1 MYENITFE
9 EILQRMLD
17 RVPNSMDKR
26 EGSIIYDA
34 LAPVAVEIQ
43 NIFIE
48 HDVIL
53 NESFADTASLEYLIK
68 RAAERGITQK
78 LATSAVLKAVSTPT
92 TVEIELGSR
101 FSLNELNYTITEK
114 ITNGQYKI
122 QCETAGVVGNN
133 QFGDIIPIDYIEGLE
148 TIEITELLIPGE
160 DDEDVESLRERYLQ
174 TTTSQA
180 FGGNIAD
187 YRKRVMEIP
196 GLAVGGVKVTPA
208 WNGGGTVKLT
218 IVDSTHDKPST
229 EQIARVQEIIDPVGH
244 SGEGYGIAPIGH
256 IVTVEGAAPVAVNIT
271 TSISYASGW
280 SWAACA
286 DIIKNAVDEILNGL
300 CKVWD
305 ADNDTTLIVRISE
318 IESAILKCD
327 GVVDISGTKLN
338 GSESNL
344 YLTKYQ
350 IPTRGLINGN

>member
-1 MYENITFE
+1 MYENISFE

-17 RVPNSMDKR
+17 RVPDSMDKR

-34 LAPVAVEIQ
+34 LAPVAIEIQ

-53 NESFADTASLEYLIK
+53 NESFADTASLEYLKK

-78 LATSAVLKAVSTPT
+78 AATNAVLKAVSTPD

-101 FSLNELNYTITEK
+101 FSLNTLNYVITEK
-114 ITNGQYKI
+114 IAAGQYKI
-122 QCETAGVVGNN
+122 QCETAGAEGNN
-133 QFGDIIPIDYIEGLE
+133 QFGSIIPIDYIDGLE

-187 YRKRVMEIP
+187 YRKRVMETP
-196 GLAVGGVKVTPA
+196 GLGIGGVKVTPA
-208 WNGGGTVKLT
+208 WSGGGTVKLT
-218 IVDSTHDKPST
+218 VVDSTHKAPT
-229 EQIARVQEIIDPVGH
+229 PEQLSKIQEVIDPVDY

-256 IVTVEGAAPVAVNIT
+256 IVTVEGATEVAVDIT
-271 TSISYASGW
+271 TSITYASGW
-280 SWAACA
+280 SWNASAN
-286 DIIKNAVDEILNGL
+286 IIKDAVERVLNDLSKAWDE
-300 CKVWD
+300 
-305 ADNDTTLIVRISE
+305 DNDTELIVRISE
-318 IESAILKCD
+318 LESAILKCD